1 MRRRSLRLRVA
12 LAAAA
17 GVLLAVVA
25 LAVAAQEVVRH
36 ELRAAQ
42 DRALRERATDVA
54 RLSVTA
60 PALLT
65 GPAPWTRPPA
75 GRTCSWRCSTRRGRI
90 VARSATLGG
99 RLLPAAALVDRAIR
113 QGRTGSAGG
122 ELTGVPLRLFAAP
135 LPDAGGLAAGGAVVV
150 ASSTR
155 ESERTAER
163 VRSLILLCALLAA
176 AVGAAAAAAL

>member
-1 MRRRSLRLRVA
+1 ME
-12 LAAAA
+12 
-17 GVLLAVVA
+17 VLDA
-25 LAVAAQEVVRH
+25 
-36 ELRAAQ
+36 
-42 DRALRERATDVA
+42 
-54 RLSVTA
+54 
-60 PALLT
+60 
-65 GPAPWTRPPA
+65 
-75 GRTCSWRCSTRRGRI
+75 RGRI

-99 RLLPAAALVDRAIR
+99 RLLPAGALVGRAIR

-176 AVGAAAAAAL
+176 AVGAAAGGGAHGPRPGPAAAG